1 MYEVLRRLDRKFDED
16 GVEFDAR
23 HIGNV
28 AKYSFVDGRDEFED
42 HLSYVV
48 DRILPQGYDFKHYRT
63 GDVVVLVVEKK
74 GE

>member
-1 MYEVLRRLDRKFDED
+1 MYDVLRRLDRKFDED

-28 AKYSFVDGRDEFED
+28 AKYGFSNVGDEFED
-42 HLSYVV
+42 YLSDVV
-48 DRILPQGYDFKHYRT
+48 DRTLPVGYKFKHYRT
-63 GDVVVLVVEKK
+63 GDVVVLVVEKI